1 MCIHLAPRSILGAR
15 GLWPWCYLWLS
26 FDSTV
31 NTHYVLLPVTILSGN
46 LSTPGLESIQFTM
59 YPWLERQYSCVFIQN
74 YVPTMHCSV
83 WDPGILQ
90 SGTMTLPSRNPSASH
105 TRGPGECVH
114 RGTLGIAGWKG
125 GREGGREGGGREG
138 GGRERGKEK
147 KGSKKESF

>member
-1 MCIHLAPRSILGAR
+1 MSRIHRVSITSHVYIHLAPHSVLGAR

-31 NTHYVLLPVTILSGN
+31 NTHYVRLPVTILSGN
-46 LSTPGLESIQFTM
+46 LSTWTGVHTIHHVPLVRKTILLCIHTE
-59 YPWLERQYSCVFIQN
+59 L

-125 GREGGREGGGREG
+125 EREGRREGGREREE
-138 GGRERGKEK
+138 RE
-147 KGSKKESF
+147 